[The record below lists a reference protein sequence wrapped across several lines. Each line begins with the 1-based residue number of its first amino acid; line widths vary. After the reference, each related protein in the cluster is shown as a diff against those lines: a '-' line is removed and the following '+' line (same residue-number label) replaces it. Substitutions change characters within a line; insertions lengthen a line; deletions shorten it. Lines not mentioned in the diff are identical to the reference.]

1 MVRLGNNKFQITY
14 LNIFNSNQYFI
25 RHFLFLIKIL
35 SQILNQDAAK
45 TFLFQCDPSKL
56 YEFFMRAT
64 QLEDCKRDYNKVWPQ
79 IIKNVTSNH
88 EQIVIPKSS
97 LLRLK
102 RFVLQA
108 AEEKNVSQALIQDKA
123 ETLPDIKKEVH
134 IWEKKYQVNEK
145 ITTPCVEPRTIYLQ
159 MD

>member
-1 MVRLGNNKFQITY
+1 M
-14 LNIFNSNQYFI
+14 
-25 RHFLFLIKIL
+25 
-35 SQILNQDAAK
+35 
-45 TFLFQCDPSKL
+45 
-56 YEFFMRAT
+56 
-64 QLEDCKRDYNKVWPQ
+64 
-79 IIKNVTSNH
+79 
-88 EQIVIPKSS
+88 
-97 LLRLK
+97 RLK

-145 ITTPCVEPRTIYLQ
+145 ITTPCVEPSPTIYLQ

>member
-1 MVRLGNNKFQITY
+1 
-14 LNIFNSNQYFI
+14 
-25 RHFLFLIKIL
+25 
-35 SQILNQDAAK
+35 
-45 TFLFQCDPSKL
+45 
-56 YEFFMRAT
+56 MRAT

-145 ITTPCVEPRTIYLQ
+145 ITTPCVEPSPTIYLQ